1 MPQGNVTAHGS
12 AGGEQ
17 SAMPPTAHGP
27 AGGPVLL
34 KKSRAIAHT
43 RPCSLVVFVVF
54 VLYVLG
60 IAPTLCTAQS
70 AMRSF
75 IKKQKIFKKCLTND
89 LTGDIFGR
97 QEEEKIVTR
106 RGKLP

>member
-1 MPQGNVTAHGS
+1 
-12 AGGEQ
+12 
-17 SAMPPTAHGP
+17 MPPTATWP
-27 AGGPVLL
+27 CREPCAAE
-34 KKSRAIAHT
+34 KSRAIAPT

-70 AMRSF
+70 VMRSF